1 MFLRKYVIEKD
12 RHLNVLKAQNVEMSE
27 ELEVMAKTD
36 DLIRNRLDKKQNTE
50 KAIRRS

>member
-1 MFLRKYVIEKD
+1 MRKYIVEKD
-12 RHLNVLKAQNVEMSE
+12 RHLNVLKTQNIDMTE

-36 DLIRNRLDKKQNTE
+36 DLIRQRLDKKQNTE